1 MDVVNT
7 EEPLLFLLSFYW
19 WARFG
24 ISFVRD
30 AVSNKARAKPQQ
42 KKSRERVRNP
52 KILHLVSTN
61 YPAPQRQMHAPHKHL
76 PDNPSRKKGDADV
89 RTTLTS
95 VWSSVTTS
103 MSSSGAQNLKGQR
116 RYQLESLLQVLSTDN
131 DALYLIVHV
140 AEVQR
145 LAKGCLHFLLHIF
158 IADRTDKWDNSE
170 TRTEKKTLKSDI
182 YLTIQSN

>member
-1 MDVVNT
+1 
-7 EEPLLFLLSFYW
+7 
-19 WARFG
+19 
-24 ISFVRD
+24 
-30 AVSNKARAKPQQ
+30 
-42 KKSRERVRNP
+42 
-52 KILHLVSTN
+52 
-61 YPAPQRQMHAPHKHL
+61 
-76 PDNPSRKKGDADV
+76 
-89 RTTLTS
+89 
-95 VWSSVTTS
+95 
-103 MSSSGAQNLKGQR
+103 MSSSGAQNLKGKR